1 MQYSQT
7 FQFLLFTRHHQEFCF
22 STFFLLFTCKLGLQK
37 FIWVDVGMSFRII
50 NFLKYP
56 NNAIVFDSRLIN
68 AINFLPNWCVL
79 QIFFHKYISF
89 KFKALF
95 LHINWQCSSLAC
107 VTNSTSSGSSDTVS
121 LSWIQCKF
129 NRANMYLS
137 TFRETA
143 TNQNSQ
149 FENNRGQKTWGFLE
163 KSCFTFCDF
172 HWVLFLTVQ
181 WHLWFWKER
190 KKRLLVQT
198 ANARLVV
205 LQDRIWS
212 QFCSLQLHQ
221 RHTAASY

>member
-1 MQYSQT
+1 MPHSQKSYVRILTSRSLNKIAHLDFCKLQQNMQYSQT

-22 STFFLLFTCKLGLQK
+22 SAFFLLFTCKLGLQK

-68 AINFLPNWCVL
+68 AINFLPDWCVL

-95 LHINWQCSSLAC
+95 LHINWQCSSLTR
-107 VTNSTSSGSSDTVS
+107 VTNSTSS

-137 TFRETA
+137 TFR
-143 TNQNSQ
+143 
-149 FENNRGQKTWGFLE
+149 KTV
-163 KSCFTFCDF
+163 
-172 HWVLFLTVQ
+172 HM
-181 WHLWFWKER
+181 R
-190 KKRLLVQT
+190 
-198 ANARLVV
+198 
-205 LQDRIWS
+205 
-212 QFCSLQLHQ
+212 
-221 RHTAASY
+221 

>member
-1 MQYSQT
+1 
-7 FQFLLFTRHHQEFCF
+7 
-22 STFFLLFTCKLGLQK
+22 
-37 FIWVDVGMSFRII
+37 MSFRII

-56 NNAIVFDSRLIN
+56 DPNNAIVLNFDSRLIN

-121 LSWIQCKF
+121 LSWIQCKC
-129 NRANMYLS
+129 NRANMCLS
-137 TFRETA
+137 TFQKTA

-149 FENNRGQKTWGFLE
+149 FGNNWGRKTWGFLE

-190 KKRLLVQT
+190 KIGRWCKPKMRDWLY
-198 ANARLVV
+198 
-205 LQDRIWS
+205 
-212 QFCSLQLHQ
+212 CSLGYGHGSAPYHCIRDIQLLPI
-221 RHTAASY
+221 RIRISVFFLPPNYNCDASFSRGLSPPA

>member
-22 STFFLLFTCKLGLQK
+22 SAFFLLFTCKLGLQK

-95 LHINWQCSSLAC
+95 LHINWQCSSLTR

-137 TFRETA
+137 TFRKTA

-149 FENNRGQKTWGFLE
+149 FENNRGRKTWGFLE

-172 HWVLFLTVQ
+172 HWVLFFTVQ

-190 KKRLLVQT
+190 EKRLLVQT
-198 ANARLVV
+198 ANARL
-205 LQDRIWS
+205 QDRIWS
-212 QFCSLQLHQ
+212 RFCSLQLHQ